1 MVKFGILHLKPCFKI
16 VSDEIEWL
24 RLKFGHMLLAREF
37 YVFLWLHPPFAAIF
51 VNILAF
57 KMLYCNRKQL
67 I

>member
-1 MVKFGILHLKPCFKI
+1 MVKIEIWTHAAGPRIFG
-16 VSDEIEWL
+16 
-24 RLKFGHMLLAREF
+24 
-37 YVFLWLHPPFAAIF
+37 FLWLHPPFAAIF